1 MLHIP
6 IILSECKCSRFGSK
20 DPNCDDSGNCECKS
34 VFQGPKCMHCK
45 NSNHTGSRCDD
56 CIPGYYGFPDCK
68 GNINPMLDFR
78 ISLSL
83 ANSCFF
89 IECNCDENGSRFTQ
103 CNKNVTFAEL
113 HKLED
118 FEGGKCFCKEYF
130 NGFKCGS
137 CKNENNTY
145 PNCAG
150 KVFDQNCVFS
160 INHVLIFFMI
170 ANCRV

>member
-6 IILSECKCSRFGSK
+6 IILSECKCSRFGSEN
-20 DPNCDDSGNCECKS
+20 PNCDDSGNCECKS

-83 ANSCFF
+83 ANSCFL
-89 IECNCDENGSRFTQ
+89 Q
-103 CNKNVTFAEL
+103 NVTVMRLDPDSHNATRMSLLLNFISLKILKAANVFAKSTL
-113 HKLED
+113 MVL
-118 FEGGKCFCKEYF
+118 
-130 NGFKCGS
+130 S
-137 CKNENNTY
+137 
-145 PNCAG
+145 AG
-150 KVFDQNCVFS
+150 VVRIKITPIQIVLVRSLIKIVSFQS
-160 INHVLIFFMI
+160 IMF
-170 ANCRV
+170 